1 MKLRDA
7 LGISEERQH
16 QLTRLMQVALVGVV
30 VFGLVTL
37 RLGLVVNAGVALAI
51 TFLPAVLRRDY
62 RVPIDTGLALWITTA
77 VFLHA
82 MGALG
87 LYTTF
92 GWYDQVAHGFS
103 AMVVAAAGYSAVRAV
118 DLHSDAITIPP
129 RFMFVFILVFI
140 LAFGVL
146 WEILEFASG
155 GIASILGRDAL
166 LTQYGASDIVYDL
179 VFDAVGGVLVAA
191 WGTVYLSDVA
201 RTLARRA
208 DTSSE

>member
-7 LGISEERQH
+7 LGISKERQR
-16 QLTRLMQVALVGVV
+16 QITRLMQLALVGVV
-30 VFGLVTL
+30 VTGLVTL
-37 RLGLVVNAGVALAI
+37 SLGLIVNGAVGLAV
-51 TFLPAVLRRDY
+51 TFLPALLRRDY
-62 RVPIDTGLALWITTA
+62 RIPIDSGLALWITTA

-82 MGALG
+82 LGALG

-92 GWYDQVAHGFS
+92 GWYDQVAHAFS
-103 AMVVAAAGYSAVRAV
+103 AMVVAAAGYSAVRAI
-118 DLHSDAITIPP
+118 DMHYDDITIPP

-155 GIASILGRDAL
+155 GIASLLGGEPL
-166 LTQYGASDIVYDL
+166 LTQYGVSDIVFDL

-191 WGTVYLSDVA
+191 WGTVYLTDVA
-201 RTLARRA
+201 RTLARQA
-208 DTSSE
+208 DTSGE